1 MTLIGKQRDLIT
13 RLLPL
18 YRSRKESGLR
28 QLFSRCMR
36 IVVKDAF
43 LRSNPMG
50 SVVFLESNA
59 WFPQRRQQVL
69 LSQWRRGW
77 WSCAFG
83 AVMPLDLKG
92 VIVQPLSVLAAGA
105 VL

>member
-1 MTLIGKQRDLIT
+1 MTLIGKQRDFIT

-18 YRSRKESGLR
+18 YRSRKKSGLS

-43 LRSNPMG
+43 LRSNPME

-59 WFPQRRQQVL
+59 WFTQHRQQVL
-69 LSQWRRGW
+69 RSKWPRGW
-77 WSCAFG
+77 WSRDFG
-83 AVMPLDLKG
+83 AVRPLDLKG
-92 VIVQPLSVLAAGA
+92 VIVQPLSVLAACA
-105 VL
+105 VF